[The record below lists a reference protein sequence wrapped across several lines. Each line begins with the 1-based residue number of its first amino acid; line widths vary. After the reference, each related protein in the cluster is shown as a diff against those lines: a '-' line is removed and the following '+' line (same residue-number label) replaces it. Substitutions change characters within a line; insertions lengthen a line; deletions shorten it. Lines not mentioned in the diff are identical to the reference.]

1 MIPWQSSWRSTLD
14 KKGGETMATTLW
26 GIHTKDDHLFLN
38 SNVIAIGWKEFGDLK
53 AVEPSREAF
62 KEHYESVYENAK
74 KEASEPAQACF
85 SVSAM
90 KCRLAITWFI
100 RQRSTGR

>member
-1 MIPWQSSWRSTLD
+1 
-14 KKGGETMATTLW
+14 MATTLW

-74 KEASEPAQACF
+74 KEASEPARSHGSTKQEST
-85 SVSAM
+85 SVLNFQPVKKPSSSQTHSSRA
-90 KCRLAITWFI
+90 
-100 RQRSTGR
+100 S

>member
-1 MIPWQSSWRSTLD
+1 
-14 KKGGETMATTLW
+14 MATAL
-26 GIHTKDDHLFLN
+26 GDIHTKDDHLFLN

-74 KEASEPAQACF
+74 KGSIGTGEVTWIDKAGKHIRVEFSAGEKTFIFPEAFKQGFLKPKED
-85 SVSAM
+85 
-90 KCRLAITWFI
+90 
-100 RQRSTGR
+100 

>member
-1 MIPWQSSWRSTLD
+1 
-14 KKGGETMATTLW
+14 MATTLW

-62 KEHYESVYENAK
+62 KEHYESVYK
-74 KEASEPAQACF
+74 KCEKRKHRNRRRHAFPF
-85 SVSAM
+85 
-90 KCRLAITWFI
+90 LL
-100 RQRSTGR
+100 